1 MKKLSQIQEEILNE
15 LSAAKLGHYAKTA
28 AKNNS
33 LRAYGI
39 GKVDG
44 NKHGT
49 DTEKADRKTI
59 AAQGAKKFAKRQ
71 NYITKAIDRVAR

>member
-1 MKKLSQIQEEILNE
+1 MKFLSQIQEEILNE
-15 LSAAKLGHYAKTA
+15 LSNQKLGNYAKAA

-44 NKHGT
+44 NKVGT
-49 DTEKADRKTI
+49 DLEKADRKSI
-59 AAQGAKKFAKRQ
+59 AERGAKKFKKREA
-71 NYITKAIDRVAR
+71 YINKAIDRVTK